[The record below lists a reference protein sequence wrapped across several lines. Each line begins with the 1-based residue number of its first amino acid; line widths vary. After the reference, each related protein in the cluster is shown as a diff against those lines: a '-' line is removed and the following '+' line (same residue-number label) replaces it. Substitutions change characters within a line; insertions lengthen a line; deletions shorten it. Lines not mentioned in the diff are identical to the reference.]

1 MTADVIPG
9 ATVTPAV
16 ARARIDEAWARG
28 YKHGVLGLRASP
40 AGTRQ
45 VSFTHRDQPVQIVPA
60 ASALAVREAI
70 RQADPNGWLVVV
82 TDRSDDD
89 LGPGLIAQFVGQRL
103 RHPDPWQAVQQRFS
117 AHGIDAK
124 LLQTRAA
131 REVAAGLLELS
142 PPDGWPPAPAG
153 VLTRDHAL
161 SCVARSELGL
171 SDGPVDLITVLH
183 WSTRRGLAATIA
195 RLRSRAGEATVDA
208 VLGWIAESAG
218 EAAPLVAA
226 LLRAGNPADIVPLG
240 VVLDC
245 LLNSSARQ
253 DAEVALARLEH
264 RWGAVPRAALQATG
278 RLSGIVVTGL
288 LGGRATVEDARHL
301 LVRADELLA
310 EAQAQPL
317 AGASRLLRSGLT
329 QRLRVLAEALRTAP
343 DFDRVTLES
352 AWAQVAEHGLSEVD
366 PRVVPA
372 RAGVRL
378 ARWLRVP
385 DTAATTLAELA
396 GRHLSVDAWVDSAVN
411 DAAAGVDEH
420 ALAAALERVLDQ
432 VQQRRDEHDL
442 VVAAALAR
450 EGASGRVPGLIGLED
465 LLPEVVVPLVRKYP
479 TLLLVLD
486 GMSAGVATEIL
497 THATLE
503 LGLLECLL
511 PGATGR
517 TPALAVLPTV
527 TEFSRASLLS
537 GRLVAGQQDAERKGF
552 EALARAHS
560 LGEVALVHKKGLDS
574 SRQGFDLADDVRLAI
589 ADVDR
594 YRLVGCVLNT
604 IDDALDRT
612 DPGGTDWTAET
623 VKHLAPL
630 LRAAMSAGRLVV
642 LTSDHGHVVER
653 RRGTQRGTGLGG
665 RYRAATGSVEADE
678 VLVSGPRVLT
688 PDHQAVLAVKERLRY
703 GPLKAGY
710 HGGAAPAEA
719 VVPVALLAPS
729 TLTHDLVVAPVAEP
743 DWWETASLSGGG
755 GAGALVVG
763 VPGVSQPASVRPGR
777 VAKVKA
783 PERQP
788 DLFSEPEPVSAGG
801 LPAVGAALVACATY
815 RAQKSLVGR
824 LGVTDQAI
832 STLVDALASAPDR
845 RLAASRVASLL
856 GVPANRVPMVMSQV
870 AKLLNVEGYPVVS
883 TDPATGAVTLDAG
896 LLAEQYGVRA

>member
-16 ARARIDEAWARG
+16 ARAIIDQARAKD
-28 YKHGVLGLRASP
+28 YPHGVLGLRASP
-40 AGTRQ
+40 AATRQ

-89 LGPGLIAQFVGQRL
+89 LGPGLIAQFRWQRL

-117 AHGIDAK
+117 AAHGIDAT
-124 LLQTRAA
+124 LLQTRQA
-131 REVAAGLLELS
+131 REVATGLLELS

-161 SCVARSELGL
+161 SCVARTELGMP
-171 SDGPVDLITVLH
+171 DGPADLITVLH

-208 VLGWIAESAG
+208 VLGWIADAAG

-226 LLRAGNPADIVPLG
+226 LLRAGNPTDIVPLG

-245 LLNSSARQ
+245 LLQSPARQ

-264 RWGAVPRAALQATG
+264 RWGTVPRTALQATA
-278 RLSGIVVTGL
+278 RLSGVVVTGL
-288 LGGRATVEDARHL
+288 LGGRATVEDARQL

-343 DFDRVTLES
+343 DLDAVTLEA

-366 PRVVPA
+366 PRVAPA

-385 DTAATTLAELA
+385 DAAASTLAELA
-396 GRHLSVDAWVDSAVN
+396 GRHLAGDAWVDSAVN
-411 DAAAGVDEH
+411 DAEAGVDEH
-420 ALAAALERVLDQ
+420 ALAAALERVLGQ
-432 VQQRRDEHDL
+432 VHERRDEHDR
-442 VVAAALAR
+442 VFAAALAR
-450 EGASGRVPGLIGLED
+450 EGCGGRVPGLVGLED
-465 LLPEVVVPLVRKYP
+465 LLPEVVVPLARRYP

-511 PGATGR
+511 PGAAAR

-537 GRLVAGQQDAERKGF
+537 GRLTAGQQDVERTGF

-574 SRQGFDLADDVRLAI
+574 SRQGFELADDVRLAI
-589 ADVDR
+589 ADVER

-623 VKHLAPL
+623 VKHLGPL
-630 LRAAMSAGRLVV
+630 LRAAITAGRLVV

-653 RRGTQRGTGLGG
+653 RRGSQRGTGLGG
-665 RYRAATGSVEADE
+665 RYRAATGQVEADE

-688 PDHQAVLAVKERLRY
+688 SDHRAVLAVNERLRY

-719 VVPVALLAPS
+719 VVPVALLAPA
-729 TLTHDLVVAPVAEP
+729 TLTHDLDVAAVAEP
-743 DWWETASLSGGG
+743 DWWETASLSGVGAASGG
-755 GAGALVVG
+755 SR
-763 VPGVSQPASVRPGR
+763 PTSERPGR
-777 VAKVKA
+777 VAKVKT

-788 DLFSEPEPVSAGG
+788 DLFSEPDPEPAGG
-801 LPAVGAALVACATY
+801 LPAAGAALLACATY

-824 LGVTDQAI
+824 LGVTDEAI
-832 STLVDALASAPDR
+832 SRLVDALASAPDR

-856 GVPANRVPMVMSQV
+856 GVPANRVSMVMSQV

-883 TDPATGAVTLDAG
+883 TDPATRAITLDAG
-896 LLAEQYGVRA
+896 LLAEQYGLPI